1 MQIQSIIYNTETT
14 ISIIATLTVAS
25 LVMMLTGV
33 VCLLN
38 LVHARHRKSKNLTT
52 DLVLLICTTVVV
64 LASSFL
70 LAFNVNSRIHAP
82 KASLASIE
90 NFITVEGDKVTIKSW
105 SKDKDLKKFKYD
117 VNLSRDSDQV
127 FQLKADETYERYSL
141 IDSRSK
147 EHSISKEEY
156 EMLKSK
162 RHS

>member
-38 LVHARHRKSKNLTT
+38 IVHARHRKSKNLATE
-52 DLVLLICTTVVV
+52 LVLLVCTTAVV

-70 LAFNVNSRIHAP
+70 LAFNVNDRIHAP

-90 NFITVEGDKVTIKSW
+90 KYIAVEGDKVTIKSW

-117 VNLSRDSDQV
+117 IDLSSSPEQV

-141 IDSRSK
+141 IDSRYK
-147 EHSISKEEY
+147 EHPISKEEY

>member
-38 LVHARHRKSKNLTT
+38 IVHARHRKSKKLTA
-52 DLVLLICTTVVV
+52 DLFLLICVTVVV
-64 LASSFL
+64 LVSSFL

-105 SKDKDLKKFKYD
+105 SKDNTVK
-117 VNLSRDSDQV
+117 SCV
-127 FQLKADETYERYSL
+127 FFFAQRLV
-141 IDSRSK
+141 
-147 EHSISKEEY
+147 
-156 EMLKSK
+156 
-162 RHS
+162 

>member
-25 LVMMLTGV
+25 LVMMLTGA

-38 LVHARHRKSKNLTT
+38 IVHARHRKSKKLTA
-52 DLVLLICTTVVV
+52 DLFLLICVTVVV

-70 LAFNVNSRIHAP
+70 SAFNVNSRIHAP

-90 NFITVEGDKVTIKSW
+90 NFITVEGDKVTIKDW
-105 SKDKDLKKFKYD
+105 SKNKDLKKFKYD
-117 VNLSRDSDQV
+117 IDLSRNPEQV
-127 FQLKADETYERYSL
+127 FQIKADETYERYSL
-141 IDSRSK
+141 IDSRYK
-147 EHSISKEEY
+147 EHPISKEEY
-156 EMLKSK
+156 EMLKAK

>member
-38 LVHARHRKSKNLTT
+38 IVHARHRKSKKFTA
-52 DLVLLICTTVVV
+52 DLFLLICVTVVV

-117 VNLSRDSDQV
+117 INLSRDSDQV

-147 EHSISKEEY
+147 EHQISKEEY
-156 EMLKSK
+156 EMLKAK
-162 RHS
+162 IHS

>member
-38 LVHARHRKSKNLTT
+38 IVHARHRKSKKLTA
-52 DLVLLICTTVVV
+52 DLFLLICVTVVV
-64 LASSFL
+64 LVSSFL

-117 VNLSRDSDQV
+117 INLSRDSDQV

-147 EHSISKEEY
+147 EHQISKEEY

>member
-1 MQIQSIIYNTETT
+1 MKIQSIIYNTENTVST
-14 ISIIATLTVAS
+14 IATLTVAS
-25 LVMMLTGV
+25 LVMVIIG
-33 VCLLN
+33 CYLLFIS
-38 LVHARHRKSKNLTT
+38 HAKYVKSHEINA
-52 DLVLLICTTVVV
+52 DLVLTICTTLAV

-70 LAFNVNSRIHAP
+70 LAFNVNSRIHSP
-82 KASLASIE
+82 GASLQSIE
-90 NFITVEGDKVTIKSW
+90 RMIAVEGDKVTIKSW
-105 SKDKDLKKFKYD
+105 SKEKDLKKLKYD
-117 VNLSRDSDQV
+117 IDLSDKSDQV

>member
-38 LVHARHRKSKNLTT
+38 IVHARHRKSKKLTA
-52 DLVLLICTTVVV
+52 DLFLLICVTVVV

-117 VNLSRDSDQV
+117 INLSRDSDQV
-127 FQLKADETYERYSL
+127 FQLKANETYERYRL

-162 RHS
+162 RYS

>member
-38 LVHARHRKSKNLTT
+38 IVHARHRKSKNLAT
-52 DLVLLICTTVVV
+52 DLVLLICTTAVV

-90 NFITVEGDKVTIKSW
+90 NFVTVEGDKVTIKSW

-117 VNLSRDSDQV
+117 VHLSRDSDQV
-127 FQLKADETYERYSL
+127 FQLKADETYDRYSL
-141 IDSRSK
+141 IDSRYK
-147 EHSISKEEY
+147 EHPISKEEY

>member
-33 VCLLN
+33 VCLIN
-38 LVHARHRKSKNLTT
+38 IVHARHRKSKKLTA
-52 DLVLLICTTVVV
+52 DLFLLICVTVVV

-90 NFITVEGDKVTIKSW
+90 KFITVEGDKVTIKSW

-117 VNLSRDSDQV
+117 INLSRDSDQV

-147 EHSISKEEY
+147 EHQISKEEY
-156 EMLKSK
+156 EMLKAK

>member
-38 LVHARHRKSKNLTT
+38 IVHARYRKSKKLTA
-52 DLVLLICTTVVV
+52 DLFLLVCVTVVV

-117 VNLSRDSDQV
+117 INLSRDSDQV

-147 EHSISKEEY
+147 EHQISKEEY
-156 EMLKSK
+156 EMLKAK

>member
-14 ISIIATLTVAS
+14 ISIIATLTIVS
-25 LVMMLTGV
+25 LVMLMVGC
-33 VCLLN
+33 CLLFISRAKY
-38 LVHARHRKSKNLTT
+38 VKTRKMNADVILTALTT
-52 DLVLLICTTVVV
+52 LAV
-64 LASSFL
+64 LASSFI
-70 LAFNVNSRIHAP
+70 LAFSVNVRTRTP
-82 KASLASIE
+82 EASLASIE

-141 IDSRSK
+141 IDLRSK

-156 EMLKSK
+156 EMLKAK

>member
-38 LVHARHRKSKNLTT
+38 IVHARHRKSKKLTA
-52 DLVLLICTTVVV
+52 DLFLLICVTVVV

-70 LAFNVNSRIHAP
+70 LAFNVNSRIHTP

>member
-38 LVHARHRKSKNLTT
+38 IVHARYRKSKKLTA
-52 DLVLLICTTVVV
+52 DLFLLICVTVVV

-90 NFITVEGDKVTIKSW
+90 NFVTVEGDKVTIKSW

-117 VNLSRDSDQV
+117 INLSRDSDQV

-147 EHSISKEEY
+147 EYSISKEEY

-162 RHS
+162 RYS